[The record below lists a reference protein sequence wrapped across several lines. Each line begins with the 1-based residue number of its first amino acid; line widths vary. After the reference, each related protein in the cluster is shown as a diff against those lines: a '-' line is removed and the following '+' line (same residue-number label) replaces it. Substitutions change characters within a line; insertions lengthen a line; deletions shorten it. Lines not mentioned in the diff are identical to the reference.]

1 MLSYSKFNRRNS
13 FSRGQHGQAM
23 VEFVIAML
31 VLLPIFFMIPIL
43 GKYLDIKMATISA
56 ARYEAWERTVAY
68 PSSTSWAQHTK
79 TQAVLRQEVI
89 DNFYAPPNNQKQW
102 NDNKSKA
109 LLLPFNPNAT
119 ATTTNYSDSSISL
132 SNQGFTVL
140 LAGLSAVNT
149 VGNLGG
155 GAKFNPNQSAL
166 YEAKVKVV
174 GVPLPDLSLGV
185 MGDKPNSSGG
195 NISFGDAAG
204 SIAGYGTN
212 VILADAWGG
221 SGPDNGG
228 GSIKQQVS
236 GLVPT
241 TSSIAKYTMS
251 GFATTQAEFSPSSAI
266 PGRLAPGK
274 IDPYLL
280 PPDRK

>member
-1 MLSYSKFNRRNS
+1 MQSSSKFNRRNS
-13 FSRGQHGQAM
+13 FSHGQHGQAM

-79 TQAVLRQEVI
+79 TQAVLRQEII

-119 ATTTNYSDSSISL
+119 ATTTNYSDSNISL
-132 SNQGFTVL
+132 SNQGLTVL

-155 GAKFNPNQSAL
+155 VLNLIPI
-166 YEAKVKVV
+166 KV
-174 GVPLPDLSLGV
+174 LF
-185 MGDKPNSSGG
+185 MRR
-195 NISFGDAAG
+195 
-204 SIAGYGTN
+204 
-212 VILADAWGG
+212 
-221 SGPDNGG
+221 
-228 GSIKQQVS
+228 
-236 GLVPT
+236 
-241 TSSIAKYTMS
+241 
-251 GFATTQAEFSPSSAI
+251 
-266 PGRLAPGK
+266 RLR
-274 IDPYLL
+274 L
-280 PPDRK
+280 